1 MGMCPVKKILALGFV
16 WLLVACSGYTPFDL
30 SEMSGTYHLM
40 SVEGQA
46 LPATVT
52 DVGDDVTPQ
61 PVTISFGVIQLSLDG
76 ECRFKITIDGRTT
89 TEFGVFTIVP
99 SEEARLNFSFDGE
112 TFSGTL
118 SGKRLTVY
126 DGSLTFVYERSG

>member
-1 MGMCPVKKILALGFV
+1 MCPVKKILALGFV
-16 WLLVACSGYTPFDL
+16 WLLVACSGYSPFDL
-30 SEMSGTYHLM
+30 SELSGTYHLI

-52 DVGDDVTPQ
+52 DVGDDGTPQ

-76 ECRFKITIDGRTT
+76 EFRFKITVDGRTT
-89 TEFGVFTIVP
+89 EEFGMFSMVT
-99 SEEARLNFSFDGE
+99 SEDARLNFSFDGG
-112 TFSGTL
+112 TFAGIL

>member
-1 MGMCPVKKILALGFV
+1 MCPVKKILALGFV
-16 WLLVACSGYTPFDL
+16 WLLVACSGYSPFDL
-30 SEMSGTYHLM
+30 SEMSGTYHLI

-76 ECRFKITIDGRTT
+76 EFRFKITVDGITT
-89 TEFGVFTIVP
+89 TEFGMFSMVP
-99 SEEARLNFSFDGE
+99 TEDARLNFSLDGR
-112 TFSGTL
+112 TFGGIL

-126 DGSLTFVYERSG
+126 DGSLIFVYERSG